1 MPTKPDTATAKTATA
16 PAAAT
21 KRPNRMS
28 KSKRIHKRRLK
39 QNARKN
45 AGTPS

>member
-1 MPTKPDTATAKTATA
+1 MPTKPVTASA
-16 PAAAT
+16 PP
-21 KRPNRMS
+21 RRLS
-28 KSKRIHKRRLK
+28 KSKRIHKRRVK

>member
-1 MPTKPDTATAKTATA
+1 MPTKPGTTSA
-16 PAAAT
+16 PP
-21 KRPNRMS
+21 KRLA
-28 KSKRIHKRRLK
+28 KSKRIHKRRVK